1 MASITLEGNTL
12 LYQTPYN
19 PALVAAL
26 KLAIPATDRRWDP
39 ARKAWIVA
47 PQHGR
52 TLVKLTADHLG
63 EIVTLPQMQRATAVA
78 ETRILD
84 CRYIGATKDRGD
96 GAPTAFAYIG
106 GQWAA
111 VFPEAVLR
119 EWFNVQQRPDESP
132 TLYAALGI
140 KSAADESEIKTAY
153 RRLARQWHPDVCREP
168 DAADQFRRIQHAYEV
183 LKAPAT
189 RAKYDAGLALEA
201 SLKTPPRSWLD
212 NLVVKPS
219 PTPAASYRPPLR
231 CGLIM
236 AEGRETL
243 GRFVVERI
251 IAWQDISDRYGRTL
265 VTSWP
270 MGADAPV
277 ESWS

>member
-1 MASITLEGNTL
+1 MNSITVDGNTL
-12 LYQTPYN
+12 IYQSDYN
-19 PALVAAL
+19 PGLVAAL

-63 EIVTLPQMQRATAVA
+63 ELIALPQIRAATGYT
-78 ETRILD
+78 ETRIIEA
-84 CRYIGATKDRGD
+84 RYIGATKDRGD
-96 GAPTAFAYIG
+96 GAPSAFAYIS

-111 VFPEAVLR
+111 VFPESVLR
-119 EWFNVQQRPDESP
+119 EWFNAAARPDELP
-132 TLYAALGI
+132 TLYAVLGVPAAADAADI
-140 KSAADESEIKTAY
+140 KSAY
-153 RRLARQWHPDVCREP
+153 RRLARMWHPDVCREP
-168 DAADQFRRIQHAYEV
+168 DAAEQFKRINHAYEV

-189 RAKYDAGLALEA
+189 RAKYDAGLALAATIRQEA
-201 SLKTPPRSWLD
+201 DMPRTSQ
-212 NLVVKPS
+212 
-219 PTPAASYRPPLR
+219 AYRPPLR

-243 GRFVVERI
+243 GRFVVEKI
-251 IAWQDISDRYGRTL
+251 IAWQDIVRADGKTL

-270 MGADAPV
+270 MGANAPL
-277 ESWS
+277 ENWS